1 MVYILVLGSSGG
13 MVDGEKLK
21 TEQPETTVKEQLVDV
36 EGQEKRWLAFESNGT
51 LWISMEQVKAEFT
64 KNIQSSTLRSRMHR
78 LKINCKKSEGILRLK
93 LEEKFGPRKGGHYV
107 IPLDSLHLLL
117 QKQSVLQLPQA
128 AVANVEAGTSYEA
141 ASSMQDGVSSFEVF
155 FEKLQEFYTDEINP
169 LRPSN
174 GMTAGTIE
182 RHTRRLKKFFEHV
195 EETYNRPPQMEDVTN
210 INFVRAYVAELR
222 RELNVGTVA
231 NHIQSLIV
239 AAKYILK
246 KEGLTK
252 SWHEIAEI
260 TQLRHMQAQ
269 LQVSIPVHLSYI
281 YFRFSLEILQ

>member
-1 MVYILVLGSSGG
+1 
-13 MVDGEKLK
+13 
-21 TEQPETTVKEQLVDV
+21 
-36 EGQEKRWLAFESNGT
+36 
-51 LWISMEQVKAEFT
+51 
-64 KNIQSSTLRSRMHR
+64 
-78 LKINCKKSEGILRLK
+78 
-93 LEEKFGPRKGGHYV
+93 
-107 IPLDSLHLLL
+107 
-117 QKQSVLQLPQA
+117 
-128 AVANVEAGTSYEA
+128 
-141 ASSMQDGVSSFEVF
+141 
-155 FEKLQEFYTDEINP
+155 
-169 LRPSN
+169 
-174 GMTAGTIE
+174 
-182 RHTRRLKKFFEHV
+182 
-195 EETYNRPPQMEDVTN
+195 MEDVTN

-231 NHIQSLIV
+231 NHIQSLKV

>member
-21 TEQPETTVKEQLVDV
+21 TEQPETTVKEQHVDV

-64 KNIQSSTLRSRMHR
+64 KNPQSLTLRSRMHR
-78 LKINCKKSEGILRLK
+78 LKINCKKPEGILRLK
-93 LEEKFGPRKGGHYV
+93 LEEKFGPHKGGHYV

-155 FEKLQEFYTDEINP
+155 FEKLREFYTDEINP

-174 GMTAGTIE
+174 GMTAGTI
-182 RHTRRLKKFFEHV
+182 
-195 EETYNRPPQMEDVTN
+195 
-210 INFVRAYVAELR
+210 
-222 RELNVGTVA
+222 
-231 NHIQSLIV
+231 
-239 AAKYILK
+239 
-246 KEGLTK
+246 
-252 SWHEIAEI
+252 
-260 TQLRHMQAQ
+260 
-269 LQVSIPVHLSYI
+269 
-281 YFRFSLEILQ
+281 

>member
-1 MVYILVLGSSGG
+1 
-13 MVDGEKLK
+13 
-21 TEQPETTVKEQLVDV
+21 
-36 EGQEKRWLAFESNGT
+36 
-51 LWISMEQVKAEFT
+51 MEQVKAEFT

-78 LKINCKKSEGILRLK
+78 LKINCKKPEGILRLK
-93 LEEKFGPRKGGHYV
+93 LEEKFRPRKGGHYV

-155 FEKLQEFYTDEINP
+155 FEKLREFYTDEINP